1 MFSKE
6 RSEHDGGG
14 QLLRLLQHTPLL
26 LVQRPHQ
33 PAQLPHLGAINAM
46 HCAGLHDALEP
57 LRGPRAGAGAA
68 VHPADILDA
77 AHRRWLRV
85 WGWLCGRQLA

>member
-1 MFSKE
+1 
-6 RSEHDGGG
+6 
-14 QLLRLLQHTPLL
+14 
-26 LVQRPHQ
+26 
-33 PAQLPHLGAINAM
+33 M

-68 VHPADILDA
+68 VHPEDILDA
-77 AHRRWLRV
+77 AHRRWLRG